1 MTSALLALF
10 LLAADEAPPEPSA
23 RFGSLSGAAATDPG
37 DGPSAGP
44 SLARDGNTNAAEGAT
59 MTATDSGVG
68 PGTPSSLA
76 TSAVDTRAASLT
88 RPVAPLASA
97 AFFTTAILTAAAA
110 TTLSV
115 IAAGAITGAPVDAT
129 GRPSPIIS
137 TLGVAVGVGLNFGT
151 IHVTL
156 PLLTRFVD
164 GDVSSSR
171 TGAWRLSRWG
181 LAAQGVG
188 VVAMAIGSGLEARE
202 FGSGQSLLL
211 SGIVTALLGALAVD
225 VLELVG
231 AWQERAASQGPR

>member
-1 MTSALLALF
+1 MTSALLALL

-23 RFGSLSGAAATDPG
+23 GRGSLSGATP
-37 DGPSAGP
+37 
-44 SLARDGNTNAAEGAT
+44 LAE
-59 MTATDSGVG
+59 TDSGDG

-76 TSAVDTRAASLT
+76 TSAIDTRAASLT
-88 RPVAPLASA
+88 RPAAPLASA

-137 TLGVAVGVGLNFGT
+137 TLGVAVGVGLNFGAV
-151 IHVTL
+151 HLTL

-164 GDVSSSR
+164 GDVSSAR
-171 TGAWRLSRWG
+171 AGAWRLSRWG

-231 AWQERAASQGPR
+231 AWQGRAASEGAR